1 MFGKKK
7 LQESKPKA
15 PEVSRSR
22 LDLEQVHGQ
31 TPSHTPH
38 PLLSKNDV
46 LTASPMRK
54 AVPGQSQTGIPEIK
68 EEKQKRSPLNAD
80 SSESSVEEEEQEE
93 EEVLSEG
100 TVVKDNYDLDV
111 EFIYEKDP
119 QELMKTS
126 AILEDIDL
134 YINKL
139 KTKQGKSIPIDRV
152 SKNSDATVENK
163 NVNNLIVSNNIF
175 GGSNNGGNDDEQSD
189 NSVFNFIK
197 NTKKLNQAGTL
208 EKKPIMEEKVIEKE
222 SSKKGIAKVE
232 KAEKVIKKE
241 EKVKKEEPKIM
252 LKHEDTVEKKPVHNT
267 AQNYNNINS
276 SSNIQ
281 ININPTSHFY
291 TDSFKASNLE
301 FGKKS
306 KVDVTTNVNQTDIN
320 IGKSSGV
327 GGSAVNN
334 NPQAGQVGSSLE
346 PSLISDY
353 KKMVSKRADGIK
365 DSGVKEIGIQ
375 FNTKEMKELKDI
387 KENHTGTIKFTT
399 GKDSG
404 TTFKKE
410 SSNQILIN
418 NNPEITVTSNNSKV
432 DPASIS
438 PKKTLS
444 MHPSG
449 PPKSLENEIAN
460 KINTVEI
467 KERRK
472 TKILEMAQNTPIY
485 WKISKDQMI
494 KISSEPIAQQYVVL
508 GDLGNGSYGT
518 VKKVRHKKLGE
529 ERAMKIVKK
538 KSESSVNEIEIL
550 KKISHPNIIS
560 IYEIF
565 EDAKSYYI
573 MTELLDGGELFEE
586 ISNRGSF
593 SEVDAAKIMRQLL
606 SAVNYLHNKNIV
618 HRDLKPENVMMINRN
633 SNNFEIKIIDFG
645 TAKSFDN
652 KTEKLTKFIG
662 TSYYIAPEVLAECYD
677 EKCDIWSCG
686 VILYILFCGYPPFS
700 GASNLDIYH
709 AIKYSSPNFNSDEW
723 KDVSKDA
730 IDLITCMLTKNP
742 TKRYGA
748 EQCLNHRWLKAMEGI
763 ENDGKAKTKFNPLK
777 AIKKMTAF
785 LQENKLKQTVI
796 QFIST
801 QFNLKEEEQT
811 MRSLFEQFD
820 NERKGV
826 ISIHAFTEIL
836 SKIFGENEAKLYAE
850 KIFNNIDN
858 DGNGEIS
865 YNEFITS
872 LLDKR
877 MLEKNQRIEK
887 AFKLID
893 KVGCG
898 FYI

>member
-1 MFGKKK
+1 
-7 LQESKPKA
+7 
-15 PEVSRSR
+15 
-22 LDLEQVHGQ
+22 
-31 TPSHTPH
+31 
-38 PLLSKNDV
+38 
-46 LTASPMRK
+46 
-54 AVPGQSQTGIPEIK
+54 
-68 EEKQKRSPLNAD
+68 
-80 SSESSVEEEEQEE
+80 
-93 EEVLSEG
+93 
-100 TVVKDNYDLDV
+100 V

-139 KTKQGKSIPIDRV
+139 KTKQNKSVITVDKSKNLDSETKSIPV
-152 SKNSDATVENK
+152 TTK
-163 NVNNLIVSNNIF
+163 NIF
-175 GGSNNGGNDDEQSD
+175 NSSNQGEDDQSE
-189 NSVFNFIK
+189 NSIFNFIK
-197 NTKKLNQAGTL
+197 NTKKLHQAGTL
-208 EKKPIMEEKVIEKE
+208 ENKPIMEEKVIEKE
-222 SSKKGIAKVE
+222 SSKKEIKKVE
-232 KAEKVIKKE
+232 VKKE
-241 EKVKKEEPKIM
+241 EKEKHKKEEKEKEKSKKEEKEKPKKEEKEKPKKEEKEKPKEEKDKSKEEI
-252 LKHEDTVEKKPVHNT
+252 KNIAISFKINAEDTIEKKPVLNT
-267 AQNYNNINS
+267 ATNNQTNHTTTQNLNPNI
-276 SSNIQ
+276 
-281 ININPTSHFY
+281 HYF
-291 TDSFKASNLE
+291 TDSFKASNLDY
-301 FGKKS
+301 GKKN
-306 KVDVTTNVNQTDIN
+306 KPEVTNVNNTEIKL
-320 IGKSSGV
+320 GKNN
-327 GGSAVNN
+327 APNNQVNT
-334 NPQAGQVGSSLE
+334 SLE
-346 PSLISDY
+346 QTLVSDF
-353 KKMVSKRADGIK
+353 KKMTSKRADPQK
-365 DSGVKEIGIQ
+365 DANSTIQFTTKEFKELKEVKEIQ
-375 FNTKEMKELKDI
+375 DNARQ
-387 KENHTGTIKFTT
+387 FTT
-399 GKDSG
+399 NKESG
-404 TTFKKE
+404 TTFKKDTGP
-410 SSNQILIN
+410 N
-418 NNPEITVTSNNSKV
+418 NLDVSITSHIST
-432 DPASIS
+432 IS
-438 PKKTLS
+438 PKKTLTA
-444 MHPSG
+444 HPNG
-449 PPKSLENEIAN
+449 IAKSLETEIAT

-494 KISSEPIAQQYVVL
+494 KISNEPISQHYVVL

-518 VKKVRHKKLGE
+518 VKKVKHKKLGE

-538 KSESSVNEIEIL
+538 KSESSVNEIDIL

-593 SEVDAAKIMRQLL
+593 SEIDAGKILKQLL

-618 HRDLKPENVMMINRN
+618 HRDLKPENVMMINKN

-645 TAKSFDN
+645 TAKTFDN

-709 AIKYSSPNFNSDEW
+709 AIKYSSPNFSSDEW
-723 KDVSKDA
+723 RDVSKDA

-742 TKRYGA
+742 TKRYSA
-748 EQCLNHRWLKAMEGI
+748 EQCLNHKWLKTMEGI
-763 ENDGKAKTKFNPLK
+763 EGDSKSKIKFNPLK

-801 QFNLKEEEQT
+801 QFNLKEEEQS

-820 NERKGV
+820 NEKKGV
-826 ISIHAFTEIL
+826 ISIQTFTEIL

-893 KVGCG
+893 KVKDYN
-898 FYI
+898 FRMVMVEYR

>member
-1 MFGKKK
+1 MKLPQGMSSLIQRIVIKMLFLLLHLGKHQAYHLKISLTPIWLVIIYFKIEIDEIREPSEKDGKKTP
-7 LQESKPKA
+7 LT
-15 PEVSRSR
+15 
-22 LDLEQVHGQ
+22 HG
-31 TPSHTPH
+31 
-38 PLLSKNDV
+38 
-46 LTASPMRK
+46 
-54 AVPGQSQTGIPEIK
+54 
-68 EEKQKRSPLNAD
+68 
-80 SSESSVEEEEQEE
+80 SSESEEEEED
-93 EEVLSEG
+93 SEA
-100 TVVKDNYDLDV
+100 TIIKDNVDIDV
-111 EFIYEKDP
+111 DFIYEKDP

-139 KTKQGKSIPIDRV
+139 KTKQNKAIPITVDRPRKD
-152 SKNSDATVENK
+152 SEATIEIKNNTNNNGNNMFTSAI
-163 NVNNLIVSNNIF
+163 VNNNLE
-175 GGSNNGGNDDEQSD
+175 DENSSD

-197 NTKKLNQAGTL
+197 NTKKLNQAGTI
-208 EKKPIMEEKVIEKE
+208 EKKPYQLDEKKIIEE
-222 SSKKGIAKVE
+222 
-232 KAEKVIKKE
+232 
-241 EKVKKEEPKIM
+241 VKKEEVIKKDEKKEEEIV
-252 LKHEDTVEKKPVHNT
+252 LKAANKKSAIKLQQDTVEKKPGNNDDIVN
-267 AQNYNNINS
+267 NNNNINVKKDPKS
-276 SSNIQ
+276 HFFTDGFKVSMVNTSNNIENIVVPQSQANTEYKIKPVGLSLNNTSNIASSKN
-281 ININPTSHFY
+281 NIVISQPP
-291 TDSFKASNLE
+291 
-301 FGKKS
+301 
-306 KVDVTTNVNQTDIN
+306 VNQ
-320 IGKSSGV
+320 
-327 GGSAVNN
+327 
-334 NPQAGQVGSSLE
+334 SLE
-346 PSLISDY
+346 PNLVNDY
-353 KKMVSKRADGIK
+353 KRIVSKK
-365 DSGVKEIGIQ
+365 DPQ
-375 FNTKEMKELKDI
+375 FNSKDEKDYSKINTLKAPANDALL
-387 KENHTGTIKFTT
+387 T
-399 GKDSG
+399 
-404 TTFKKE
+404 KKE
-410 SSNQILIN
+410 SQRNV
-418 NNPEITVTSNNSKV
+418 NPEIIVTGSAGNSPLLTKKE
-432 DPASIS
+432 SMTS
-438 PKKTLS
+438 PTKHFSMNPVNTLN
-444 MHPSG
+444 

-494 KISSEPIAQQYVVL
+494 KISSEPISQHYIIL
-508 GDLGNGSYGT
+508 GDLGNGAYGM
-518 VKKVRHKKLGE
+518 VKRVKHKKLTE

-593 SEVDAAKIMRQLL
+593 SEIDAAKIMKQLL

-618 HRDLKPENVMMINRN
+618 HRDLKPENIMMINKN

-645 TAKSFDN
+645 TSKLFDN

-709 AIKYSSPNFNSDEW
+709 AIKYSSPNFTSDEW
-723 KDVSKDA
+723 KEVSKDA

-742 TKRYGA
+742 TKRYSA
-748 EQCLNHRWLKAMEGI
+748 EQCLNHKWVKSMDDFEKDMRNKI
-763 ENDGKAKTKFNPLK
+763 KFNPLK

-801 QFNLKEEEQT
+801 QFNLKEEEQM

-820 NERKGV
+820 SEKKGV
-826 ISIHAFTEIL
+826 ISIQAFTEVL

-877 MLEKNQRIEK
+877 SLEKNHRIEK

-893 KVGCG
+893 KVL
-898 FYI
+898 